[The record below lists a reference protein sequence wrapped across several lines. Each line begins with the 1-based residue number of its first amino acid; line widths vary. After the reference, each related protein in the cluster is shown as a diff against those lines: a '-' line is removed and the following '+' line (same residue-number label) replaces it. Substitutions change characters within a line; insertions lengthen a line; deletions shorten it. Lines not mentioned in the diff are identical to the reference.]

1 MPSYG
6 LSIWAE
12 KAADPVA
19 SGQRAP
25 DLQAKLDDLRGKDQ
39 VIEVQVFPRHHDIV
53 LTKNWETK
61 MYTPP
66 VPPDHIHPTKET
78 PHERPA

>member
-1 MPSYG
+1 MCHAILRVKYIG
-6 LSIWAE
+6 E
-12 KAADPVA
+12 KAATLIQVD
-19 SGQRAP
+19 SER
-25 DLQAKLDDLRGKDQ
+25 DLQAKQEDLRTKDQ

-66 VPPDHIHPTKET
+66 LEEVQAVAK
-78 PHERPA
+78 